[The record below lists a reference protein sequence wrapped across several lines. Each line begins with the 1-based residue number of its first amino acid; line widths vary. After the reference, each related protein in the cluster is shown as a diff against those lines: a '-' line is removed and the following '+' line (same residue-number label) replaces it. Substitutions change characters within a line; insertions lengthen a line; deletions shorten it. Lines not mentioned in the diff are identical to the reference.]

1 MTARPSESFL
11 KAPRWSVRFP
21 STLHVSQ
28 DVFVSTF
35 SGVSLVRSN
44 VIGCAGSMPSDTG
57 SAPLGNLASRY
68 SGIWL
73 GSLKIGLLIFICG
86 LWQGAHCISLET
98 RRPRVI
104 EALSRLVRV
113 LWARVPGSQL

>member
-1 MTARPSESFL
+1 MTARPRESFL

-57 SAPLGNLASRY
+57 SAPLGNFASRY

-86 LWQGAHCISLET
+86 LWQVAHFILLKT
-98 RRPRVI
+98 RVARWI
-104 EALSRLVRV
+104 DALS
-113 LWARVPGSQL
+113 ASVPS

>member
-1 MTARPSESFL
+1 MTARPRESFL

-86 LWQGAHCISLET
+86 LWQGVHCT
-98 RRPRVI
+98 CPHRRAPRGI
-104 EALSRLVRV
+104 DALSAAV
-113 LWARVPGSQL
+113 S

>member
-1 MTARPSESFL
+1 MTTARPRESFL
-11 KAPRWSVRFP
+11 KAPRWRVWLP
-21 STLHVSQ
+21 STLHSAHEAA
-28 DVFVSTF
+28 VSTF

-86 LWQGAHCISLET
+86 LWQVSHCAALKT
-98 RRPRVI
+98 LAPRLIDAFSSSV
-104 EALSRLVRV
+104 S
-113 LWARVPGSQL
+113 

>member
-1 MTARPSESFL
+1 
-11 KAPRWSVRFP
+11 
-21 STLHVSQ
+21 VSQ

-68 SGIWL
+68 SAIWL

-86 LWQGAHCISLET
+86 LWQVSHCMSLKT
-98 RRPRVI
+98 RVPRLIDAFSASVRSMRPRLASSSFVTGRGCD
-104 EALSRLVRV
+104 A
-113 LWARVPGSQL
+113 W

>member
-1 MTARPSESFL
+1 MIARPRESFL
-11 KAPRWSVRFP
+11 KAPRWRVWLP
-21 STLHVSQ
+21 STLHSGHEAA
-28 DVFVSTF
+28 VSTF

-86 LWQGAHCISLET
+86 LWQGAPLMSLET
-98 RRPRVI
+98 PRPRVVQP
-104 EALSRLVRV
+104 LSLFGPV
-113 LWARVPGSQL
+113 L

>member
-1 MTARPSESFL
+1 MIARPSESFL
-11 KAPRWSVRFP
+11 KAPRWSVRSP
-21 STLHVSQ
+21 STLHVAQ
-28 DVFVSTF
+28 EVFVRTF

-44 VIGCAGSMPSDTG
+44 VIGCAGSTPNDTG

-86 LWQGAHCISLET
+86 LWQVSHCMSLKT
-98 RRPRVI
+98 
-104 EALSRLVRV
+104 
-113 LWARVPGSQL
+113 RVPRLIDAFS

>member
-86 LWQGAHCISLET
+86 LWQVSHCMSLKT
-98 RRPRVI
+98 
-104 EALSRLVRV
+104 
-113 LWARVPGSQL
+113 RVPRLIDAFS